1 MGRLVTARDNHIT
14 RWVLPTASR
23 LLIEAACKD
32 APIRH
37 LDEVVHIEMGQ
48 SPSGESCN
56 QDGDGVLLIGG
67 QADLGLKFPNAT
79 RWTNQPT
86 KLCRNGDIVICVRAT
101 IGEPRW
107 ADGIYCLGRGV
118 AGLRPLDSK
127 LDSRFLFRIVEGDED
142 WLRSQGTGT
151 TFKTI
156 SKVHLARIKVPI
168 IPKHEQEQIGSFLDW
183 LEENPGKRPDFNFAP
198 PLPES
203 LSEQRRLVAK
213 IEALAAKIEDASGLR
228 SAVTDLSDSLLKISS
243 KTFFKANNGPT
254 GSLVDIAL
262 RITKGESPSWQ
273 GFSYQE
279 SGPVFIRSEN
289 VLWGKLDLSRPVH
302 IPQAFHTKLSRS
314 QLNDGDVLINL
325 VGASIGRACIVPS
338 GIGSANINQAV
349 AVISPN
355 KELLDNNYLLSF
367 LLSQPTQEIL
377 HGGKVETARP
387 NISLADLRKLQIS
400 LPPLDEQHRIVAYL
414 DALQAQVDA
423 LKKLQTQ
430 TAAELDALLPAILDR
445 AFNGE
450 L

>member
-67 QADLGLKFPNAT
+67 PADLGLKFPNAT

-86 KLCRNGDIVICVRAT
+86 KLCRDGDIIICVRAT

-127 LDSRFLFRIVEGDED
+127 LDSRFLFRIVEGNED

-168 IPKHEQEQIGSFLDW
+168 IPKHEQKQISSFLDW
-183 LEENPGKRPDFNFAP
+183 LEDN
-198 PLPES
+198 
-203 LSEQRRLVAK
+203 
-213 IEALAAKIEDASGLR
+213 
-228 SAVTDLSDSLLKISS
+228 
-243 KTFFKANNGPT
+243 
-254 GSLVDIAL
+254 
-262 RITKGESPSWQ
+262 
-273 GFSYQE
+273 SY
-279 SGPVFIRSEN
+279 
-289 VLWGKLDLSRPVH
+289 
-302 IPQAFHTKLSRS
+302 
-314 QLNDGDVLINL
+314 
-325 VGASIGRACIVPS
+325 
-338 GIGSANINQAV
+338 
-349 AVISPN
+349 
-355 KELLDNNYLLSF
+355 
-367 LLSQPTQEIL
+367 
-377 HGGKVETARP
+377 
-387 NISLADLRKLQIS
+387 
-400 LPPLDEQHRIVAYL
+400 
-414 DALQAQVDA
+414 
-423 LKKLQTQ
+423 
-430 TAAELDALLPAILDR
+430 
-445 AFNGE
+445 
-450 L
+450 